1 MSKSREQELA
11 SMFSICNGNTEEDK
25 VVHWCV
31 LGCCKSDADSI
42 NKLLKA
48 VVPFFSRGY
57 STPLLYRFKHFGPA
71 SFYMKVG
78 CTLHNLLPRA
88 LGRLQSSSG
97 EHLDPHMSSLLDALL
112 IEPGKQSNGNELETL
127 LADVLDSQGG
137 FAEQNSVRK
146 KLIANEMQK
155 PSFQHHAILVD
166 CLLQPFEHG
175 VNFAFSRTTLLHE
188 LCAMGANHPRHDA
201 LLQES
206 RSKFLRCVTGKLGRQ
221 LIYRYINTLSSKLY
235 EATEFGLDD
244 GPDFLQ
250 KAFGLVVVCCTDTWR
265 RLVFEFQ
272 KPPWSLFSLVGMA
285 TEEFVATWSGIVS
298 SHAQCANCAD
308 EYFTSVLISVFP
320 HDLRSLPG
328 QQELVQR
335 EIQSLLLDIATW
347 CPLTSDICEIKNGHV
362 QWLTSRRGRARVLAA
377 RASVELSL
385 LQSAVQ
391 TQSCVERELHGDTMP
406 SNKSTASILQMSGT
420 KSTNQYTDVDKAKAT
435 NLCLRE
441 LFNFQSCIYVCG
453 SLEWK
458 QTISWL

>member
-221 LIYRYINTLSSKLY
+221 LIYRYIDTLSSKLY

-244 GPDFLQ
+244 CPDFLQ

-272 KPPWSLFSLVGMA
+272 KRPWSLFSLVGMA
-285 TEEFVATWSGIVS
+285 TEEFVATWSEIVS

-320 HDLRSLPG
+320 YDLRSVPG

-391 TQSCVERELHGDTMP
+391 TQSWVERELHGDTMP
-406 SNKSTASILQMSGT
+406 SNRSTASILQMSGT

-441 LFNFQSCIYVCG
+441 LFNFQSCIYVCD